1 MVIEKLNL
9 DWKNKGESGYENSKM
24 NKTKMKDITDK
35 VDELVDFSN
44 SVIESGTNYV
54 KFKDG
59 TMICY
64 GNIEFNIGN
73 MNQRSPFWQYQNN
86 NLSIPFS
93 QTFISKPNIV
103 ASIIAGNY
111 TSLLYV
117 IDCSIN
123 AITSITILT
132 LADSS
137 QQKTN
142 INYMAIGKWK

>member
-1 MVIEKLNL
+1 MAIEKLNL
-9 DWKNKGESGYENSKM
+9 NWKNKGETGYENSKM

-103 ASIIAGNY
+103 ASIVAGNY
-111 TSLLYV
+111 ASLLYV

>member
-73 MNQRSPFWQYQNN
+73 MNQRSPFWQYQDN

-103 ASIIAGNY
+103 ASIIAGHY
-111 TSLLYV
+111 ASLLYV

-142 INYMAIGKWK
+142 INYTAIGKWK

>member
-35 VDELVDFSN
+35 VDELVEFSN

-64 GNIEFNIGN
+64 GNIEFNIGT
-73 MNQRSPFWQYQNN
+73 MIQKSPFWQFQAI
-86 NLSIPFS
+86 NLSISFAKA
-93 QTFISKPNIV
+93 FVSKPILSGTV
-103 ASIIAGNY
+103 VAGNY
-111 TSLLYV
+111 ASLLYV
-117 IDCSIN
+117 IDCTN
-123 AITSITILT
+123 EKITQLNVLT
-132 LADSS
+132 LSDASN
-137 QQKTN
+137 QKTN
-142 INYMAIGKWK
+142 VNYLAVGKWK